1 MKVHIGVIFI
11 QKNPSA
17 ANKRKTLMLGKA
29 VAP

>member
-1 MKVHIGVIFI
+1 MKVHTGVTSI

-17 ANKRKTLMLGKA
+17 ANKRKTLMLRKA